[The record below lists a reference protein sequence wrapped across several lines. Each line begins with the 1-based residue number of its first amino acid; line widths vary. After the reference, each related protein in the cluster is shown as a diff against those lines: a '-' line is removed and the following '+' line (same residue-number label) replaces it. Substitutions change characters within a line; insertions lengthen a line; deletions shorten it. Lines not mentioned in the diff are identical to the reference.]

1 VNNVKKFMS
10 RGRLKQK
17 KLAIMTYKNL
27 QLAAP
32 AAREDVA
39 SPLTEITN
47 NGGED
52 FSLASLVTPI
62 KQRETENAHHQSL
75 NPLAPI
81 SQNAEV
87 TPASPNMLF
96 SKKATTMS
104 KSSRPGVSAGA
115 RIRPTAH
122 HNNTATTV
130 TGSASTVNLY
140 VEGMHS
146 IEARTQ
152 VEHALLKKEGVI
164 SFFSDIANEKIVIRT
179 TLSVEDLYAYVWETC
194 RMRASTVKG
203 DYSGFKP
210 SGYLDDSANAK
221 GGWLWGISSLL
232 QIIAVKNDGSNIPA
246 PTPVKPTPAK
256 GKAATATAGSGG
268 NGEKGWLGSWW

>member
-1 VNNVKKFMS
+1 
-10 RGRLKQK
+10 
-17 KLAIMTYKNL
+17 
-27 QLAAP
+27 
-32 AAREDVA
+32 
-39 SPLTEITN
+39 
-47 NGGED
+47 
-52 FSLASLVTPI
+52 LVSPI
-62 KQRETENAHHQSL
+62 KQRESENSNHNL
-75 NPLAPI
+75 TKNPLAPI
-81 SQNAEV
+81 SQNAEGIS
-87 TPASPNMLF
+87 PASPNMLF
-96 SKKATTMS
+96 SKKATAIS

-115 RIRPTAH
+115 RIRPTV
-122 HNNTATTV
+122 HNGGSTTTIV
-130 TGSASTVNLY
+130 GSASTVNLY

-152 VEHALLKKEGVI
+152 VEQALLKKEGVI
-164 SFFSDIANEKIVIRT
+164 SFFSDIADEKIVIRT

-210 SGYLDDSANAK
+210 SGYLDDSSNAK

-232 QIIAVKNDGSNIPA
+232 QIIAVKNDGSNVPA

-256 GKAATATAGSGG
+256 SKTAPAAATSGG